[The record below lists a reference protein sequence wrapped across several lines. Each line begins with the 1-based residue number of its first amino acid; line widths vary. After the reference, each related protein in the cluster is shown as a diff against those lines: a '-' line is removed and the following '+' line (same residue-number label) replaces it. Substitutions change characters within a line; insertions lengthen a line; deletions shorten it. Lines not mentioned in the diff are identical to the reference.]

1 MLFPPINGLFFLINM
16 DKRKRI
22 VLTIE
27 QKANIIMRLRR
38 GETMKNIMEEFKI
51 GKSTVYD
58 LKRDADKILHF
69 AAESDSMAGPSH
81 RRTMKKSQLND
92 LDEAVYQWFTQ
103 RKAEGLPVS
112 GPLITEKAMQMYRN
126 MNIDKPFSASTGW
139 LKRFKSRHGIRQSSG
154 GGLTIDKSLKDMYR
168 EEFRKIMEE
177 KASSQQSYPNDER
190 GTFLKCLISRTLS
203 YCQESSESWEQV
215 QKDSLNICEK
225 FWNNNDNS
233 EEFSETSEIN
243 PIVKLEVFEDIEE
256 PNSSNVE
263 TQNTS
268 DKNELYVNCKNENFS
283 EIVKE
288 SSDKLDTKNNF
299 VEQNVSLDSL
309 TNAIYHATKLLEF
322 LEQQATTDPV
332 PYLQV
337 VKIRNAILQ
346 QRADIEKQIKF

>member
-1 MLFPPINGLFFLINM
+1 MNM

-38 GETMKNIMEEFKI
+38 GENMKKIMEEFKI

-69 AAESDSMAGPSH
+69 AAESDSMAGPSR
-81 RRTMKKSQLND
+81 RRTMKKSQLSD

-112 GPLITEKAMQMYRN
+112 GPLITEKAMQMYRT

-139 LKRFKSRHGIRQSSG
+139 LKRFKSRHGIRQTSE
-154 GGLTIDKSLKDMYR
+154 GGLTIDKSLQEMYR

-177 KASSQQSYPNDER
+177 KANSQQSYTGDER

-203 YCQESSESWEQV
+203 YCQESSESWEQM
-215 QKDSLNICEK
+215 QKDSLNLCEK
-225 FWNNNDNS
+225 FWNNSDNS
-233 EEFSETSEIN
+233 EEFSETSELN
-243 PIVKLEVFEDIEE
+243 PVVKLEVFEDIED
-256 PNSSNVE
+256 PNSCSE
-263 TQNTS
+263 EMQNIP
-268 DKNELYVNCKNENFS
+268 DKNELFVNCKEENFS
-283 EIVKE
+283 EILKE
-288 SSDKLDTKNNF
+288 SPDEGNTKNF
-299 VEQNVSLDSL
+299 SEQNSSSDNL
-309 TNAIYHATKLLEF
+309 TDAIYHATKLLEF

-337 VKIRNAILQ
+337 VKIRNSILQ
-346 QRADIEKQIKF
+346 QRAEIEKKK